1 MEAIWNRLLSGSHI
15 EMTSFSVKDI
25 LNLPDNGT
33 ASKTETSL
41 ERELDFANRE
51 DDDIRSRSCGIA
63 SNQEQEL
70 SYGSKKQLD
79 FVSLLKWE

>member
-41 ERELDFANRE
+41 ERELDFAN
-51 DDDIRSRSCGIA
+51 DDENIRSRSCEIL

-70 SYGSKKQLD
+70 SYRSKEQLD
-79 FVSLLKWE
+79 FVSLLKRE